1 MKAVVVYE
9 SMFGN
14 THLVAEHI
22 RDGLAESVD
31 AVVLPLSQAG
41 HTALEGVDLVVVGG
55 PTHAHGMT
63 SEGSR
68 SSAVE
73 QAAKK
78 DELDLDEDAPGPG
91 LREWLAAL
99 EAPATGGAVRGAAF
113 DTRVHGPAALTG
125 RASKKIA
132 KQLKH
137 HGLSLVADPE
147 SFLVD
152 RDNHL
157 IEGEADR
164 AHAWGSSLA
173 GALTAAAST

>member
-1 MKAVVVYE
+1 MKAAVIYE

-14 THLVAEHI
+14 THVVAEHI
-22 RDGLAESVD
+22 RDGLAESLD
-31 AVVLPLSQAG
+31 AVVVPLSEADQS
-41 HTALEGVDLVVVGG
+41 ALAGVDLVVVGG

-63 SEGSR
+63 SAGSR

-73 QAAKK
+73 QAATKE
-78 DELDLDEDAPGPG
+78 DLDLDEDAPGPG

-99 EAPATGGAVRGAAF
+99 EAPAAGVSVRGAAF
-113 DTRVHGPAALTG
+113 DTRLHGPAALTG

-132 KQLKH
+132 KQLTR
-137 HGLSLVADPE
+137 HGLSILAEPE

-157 IEGEADR
+157 IDGEADR
-164 AHAWGSSLA
+164 ARTWGSSLA
-173 GALTAAAST
+173 RALTVAAST